1 MNCIKCNK
9 IINDRNQE
17 YIQVSLKQNYQSQG
31 YLDTFTKKKTILCC
45 SCFKGL
51 KTNIFEEELKVAH
64 KNNPKYILRPNDFE
78 VFSINE
84 DGTYSVEAQKKQF
97 PNSLFQKFTRN
108 LLLDCNF
115 LEVKDS
121 VLEKMITD
129 NNLTNLKS
137 LMDNIL
143 GKNND

>member
-9 IINDRNQE
+9 IISDRNQE

-51 KTNIFEEELKVAH
+51 KTNIFEEELKDAH
-64 KNNPKYILRPNDFE
+64 KNNPKYILRPSDFE

-97 PNSLFQKFTRN
+97 PNRLHQKFTRN

-121 VLEKMITD
+121 ILEKTITD